1 MNDLPLT
8 FHLPYPP
15 SVNSLYA
22 NRPGIGRVKSER
34 YRTWERA
41 ANNMLLAQTRKPFAG
56 NVAVDIQIE
65 KPCDSLPDVITFSP
79 ALLTKAI
86 ENTVQDELTFD
97 VVVIRRDGELR
108 GGLFRVVEKNDD
120 SVFSVVL
127 IWKI

>member
-1 MNDLPLT
+1 MNDIPLT

-41 ANNMLLAQTRKPFAG
+41 ANNMLLAQARKPFAG

-65 KPCDSLPDVITFSP
+65 KIDHR
-79 ALLTKAI
+79 
-86 ENTVQDELTFD
+86 
-97 VVVIRRDGELR
+97 RRDVANL
-108 GGLFRVVEKNDD
+108 EKAPLDILKGIAYEDD
-120 SVFSVVL
+120 SQVTDLRIRWSDVKDCVVT
-127 IWKI
+127 IRGVS

>member
-65 KPCDSLPDVITFSP
+65 KIDHR
-79 ALLTKAI
+79 
-86 ENTVQDELTFD
+86 
-97 VVVIRRDGELR
+97 RRDVANL
-108 GGLFRVVEKNDD
+108 EKTPLDILKGIAYEDD
-120 SVFSVVL
+120 SQVTDLRIRWSDVKDCVVT
-127 IWKI
+127 IRGVS